1 MALDATVGGES
12 SNSYVTNA
20 EAGLFYA
27 DRPQSADW
35 DALGSAQDGWLILAT
50 DRLEQEKY
58 QGERTDDDQ
67 ALSFPRVDVVVDGIE
82 VDNDVIPP
90 EIKRAQMKYALILSG
105 EDNPLANTGLEGFRR
120 LKVDVI
126 DMEPVEGYK
135 AGNLPFDVQ
144 REIQPLLAGGS
155 GHQFRVFRG

>member
-1 MALDATVGGES
+1 MAFDATVGGEN
-12 SNSYVTNA
+12 SNSYVTIA
-20 EAGLFYA
+20 EADAFFEM
-27 DRPQSADW
+27 RPQYEDW
-35 DALGSAQDGWLILAT
+35 EDLEENKEAWLVLAT

-67 ALSFPRVDVVVDGIE
+67 ALSFPRVGVVVDGIE
-82 VDNDVIPP
+82 IDNDTIPLGM
-90 EIKRAQMKYALILSG
+90 KRAQMKYALILSG
-105 EDNPLANTGLEGFRR
+105 EDNPLSNTGLEGFKR

-135 AGNLPFDVQ
+135 AGSLPFDVQ
-144 REIQPLLAGGS
+144 REIQPLLSGGS

>member
-1 MALDATVGGES
+1 MALDATVGGEN

-50 DRLEQEKY
+50 DRLEQERY

-82 VDNDVIPP
+82 VDNDIIPLAM
-90 EIKRAQMKYALILSG
+90 KRAQMKYALILSG
-105 EDNPLANTGLEGFRR
+105 EDNPLTNTGLEGFKR

-135 AGNLPFDVQ
+135 AGNLPSDIQ
-144 REIQPLLAGGS
+144 REIQPLLGSGS